1 METLMDG
8 GNGNKTF
15 DFHNFRRPT
24 LDENMSSEDVSYL
37 PKGRRASTASVL
49 NFSDLPNR
57 LNGSCRVKPI
67 ARHVE
72 GMGWDERN
80 AVETVLTEHYD
91 LRRRKSLA
99 PGATDTFVRNL
110 NDNVEGGEDTKL

>member
-49 NFSDLPNR
+49 NFSGNFTLFKNICFESPPSPPLP
-57 LNGSCRVKPI
+57 
-67 ARHVE
+67 
-72 GMGWDERN
+72 
-80 AVETVLTEHYD
+80 VLTN
-91 LRRRKSLA
+91 
-99 PGATDTFVRNL
+99 NL
-110 NDNVEGGEDTKL
+110 IGIHQHFFNDYENFNSFH